1 MNAIQGFPFFKGATA
16 AGESDVFRNHCYTE
30 GTIEFKGTAT
40 SFSAEIQGCL
50 DTIDDPNWVTLG
62 VVNLSDFSTA
72 TDIEANGLYSISVV
86 GVSVRVKINSIS
98 GGNLTVTGMFLN

>member
-1 MNAIQGFPFFKGATA
+1 MNAIQGFPFFKGTEV

-50 DTIDDPNWVTLG
+50 DTKDNPNWVTLG

>member
-40 SFSAEIQGCL
+40 SKRERGEIHNVL
-50 DTIDDPNWVTLG
+50 
-62 VVNLSDFSTA
+62 
-72 TDIEANGLYSISVV
+72 
-86 GVSVRVKINSIS
+86 
-98 GGNLTVTGMFLN
+98 